1 MYTYINSKLTY
12 FRTFNHKMYFKGCYK
27 GVDYSIS
34 EDVDETNGVLDVDRD
49 FRTRFELD
57 EVEKRFKE
65 MFKNVNPSAEDNE
78 DEENFVENLEK
89 FENDISHHEY
99 QESMPWRNDM

>member
-1 MYTYINSKLTY
+1 MGRGQLFSCFQKFQTYQ
-12 FRTFNHKMYFKGCYK
+12 
-27 GVDYSIS
+27 SIS
-34 EDVDETNGVLDVDRD
+34 EDIDESNGVLDIERD

-57 EVEKRFKE
+57 EVEKRFRE
-65 MFKNVNPSAEDNE
+65 MFKNVNPSAEDDE
-78 DEENFVENLEK
+78 DEENFVENLKK

>member
-1 MYTYINSKLTY
+1 MDFEDIFLL
-12 FRTFNHKMYFKGCYK
+12 FILLGCYK

-78 DEENFVENLEK
+78 DEENFVENLKK